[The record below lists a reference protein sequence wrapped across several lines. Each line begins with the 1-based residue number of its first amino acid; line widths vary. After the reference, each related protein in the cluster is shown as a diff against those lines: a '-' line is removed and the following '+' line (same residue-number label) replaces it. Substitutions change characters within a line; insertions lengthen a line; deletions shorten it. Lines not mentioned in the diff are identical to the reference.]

1 MVFIEK
7 SQLHTKWDTKRKG
20 YNNLEILFVEIG
32 GINIPSLICVA
43 YQPSSKEI
51 EKLEWL
57 GNFENIL
64 AGLYFTWK
72 DVFIVTD
79 DFYIDL
85 LREQMELT
93 RRYKKLLHNFL
104 YKNTSQ
110 KLQEKS
116 H

>member
-1 MVFIEK
+1 ME
-7 SQLHTKWDTKRKG
+7 
-20 YNNLEILFVEIG
+20 
-32 GINIPSLICVA
+32 
-43 YQPSSKEI
+43 
-51 EKLEWL
+51 
-57 GNFENIL
+57 
-64 AGLYFTWK
+64 

>member
-1 MVFIEK
+1 ME
-7 SQLHTKWDTKRKG
+7 
-20 YNNLEILFVEIG
+20 
-32 GINIPSLICVA
+32 
-43 YQPSSKEI
+43 
-51 EKLEWL
+51 
-57 GNFENIL
+57 
-64 AGLYFTWK
+64 

-104 YKNTSQ
+104 YTNTSQ